1 MVNSSSTANG
11 YGHWFNASG
20 NVCAYAS
27 GYVFSEY
34 YPTLNTFSL
43 GQYPGRCAE
52 GKSYTIRQAL
62 RYRKNPK
69 EYAQANFVFNIT
81 VGGSAATASL
91 RSIEY
96 KDPRLVVGDVNGDGY
111 VDVADIAAIIDAM
124 AGNDQSSASAADV
137 NGDGVVDVADISAVI
152 DIMAGQ

>member
-1 MVNSSSTANG
+1 MKEMVLLMDAKEAGKTI
-11 YGHWFNASG
+11 YIMG
-20 NVCAYAS
+20 N
-27 GYVFSEY
+27 
-34 YPTLNTFSL
+34 
-43 GQYPGRCAE
+43 
-52 GKSYTIRQAL
+52 
-62 RYRKNPK
+62 
-69 EYAQANFVFNIT
+69 
-81 VGGSAATASL
+81 GGSAATASL

-152 DIMAGQ
+152 DIMAGN